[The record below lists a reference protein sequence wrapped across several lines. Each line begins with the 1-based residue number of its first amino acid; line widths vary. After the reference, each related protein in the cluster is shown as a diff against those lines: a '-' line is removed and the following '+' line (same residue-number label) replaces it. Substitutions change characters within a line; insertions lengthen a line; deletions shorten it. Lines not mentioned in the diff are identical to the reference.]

1 MIILRDNHYLNISL
15 KIKLLALKRHNPPE
29 FIQDITEGKAR

>member
-15 KIKLLALKRHNPPE
+15 KVKLLALKWHNPPE
-29 FIQDITEGKAR
+29 DKSEENAR